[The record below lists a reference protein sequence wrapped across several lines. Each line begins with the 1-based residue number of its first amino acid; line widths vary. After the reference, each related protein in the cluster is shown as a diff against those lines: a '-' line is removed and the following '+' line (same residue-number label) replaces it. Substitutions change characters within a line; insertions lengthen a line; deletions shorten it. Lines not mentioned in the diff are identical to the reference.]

1 MRPPFPA
8 RPSPPAPDPSPRPS
22 PKTPARLLHVR
33 CLRPGC
39 GREALFNPD
48 RLFGDGPRPAE
59 GLSRRF
65 VCACG
70 RRAAHLSYVSRRP
83 RPDNPCGWL

>member
-1 MRPPFPA
+1 MRPPA
-8 RPSPPAPDPSPRPS
+8 KPPAQPPASHPSAPT
-22 PKTPARLLHVR
+22 TPARLLHVR

-39 GREALFNPD
+39 GREALLND
-48 RLFGDGPRPAE
+48 HVFGDGPRPAE

-70 RRAAHLSYVSRRP
+70 RRAAHLRYVSRRP